1 MQQDIPKSGDRV
13 RLTGKTRHGKNRIN
27 QHGDVWVVEN
37 SGMALGQGTIISGS
51 AIGRFRGREAIGLRS
66 LNKTEGPK
74 DRETGERLFD
84 RRWVLVRGDENFT
97 WENHGA

>member
-1 MQQDIPKSGDRV
+1 MRKKKMKLQ
-13 RLTGKTRHGKNRIN
+13 
-27 QHGDVWVVEN
+27 
-37 SGMALGQGTIISGS
+37 
-51 AIGRFRGREAIGLRS
+51 EAQE
-66 LNKTEGPK
+66 TEEPK